1 MPQFPERSQCG
12 PSWRE
17 FLSPIYGSWQRGWML
32 RTSKTNDTFSSIF
45 IQGSKLNLRS
55 NHTNLMKDNGHK
67 FWRKESK
74 KTKCLQCLFYSHSI
88 ISCHRKD
95 DLIKGLQY
103 ASSSKEEKE
112 KNKGRGEKAVAY
124 SRRRNH
130 ALIYLFAWYH
140 IVCCTHGPETNIQW
154 KQRRGCH

>member
-1 MPQFPERSQCG
+1 MPQFPKRSHCG

-55 NHTNLMKDNGHK
+55 NHTNLMKGIGHK

-112 KNKGRGEKAVAY
+112 KIKGEGKKQWLILEEGTMHWYTFLHGTILYAV
-124 SRRRNH
+124 
-130 ALIYLFAWYH
+130 
-140 IVCCTHGPETNIQW
+140 HGPETNIQW